1 MFGVPILEV
10 AIGLSFIYLL
20 LSLVCTT
27 VNEAIASAVQRRGK
41 MLAQAIHVLV
51 GDAGMK
57 DKIYAHPLIASMMK
71 EKDSLPSYIP
81 AARFAQALLAAN
93 KGTVNRVKSNSSEP
107 PNEQSNAAPGHLETV
122 LSAVLADTRS
132 HLLTDQQ
139 KIEAWYNDAMDR
151 ATGWYKR
158 KTTLWIWGIAIVITL
173 ALDANTLGIAKIL
186 WSNQAVRSAVV
197 EAAKARS
204 QAGQSGEAAP
214 LVEYADPQH
223 PEASKAIN
231 IPQELTDGERQA
243 LGSVLPGWKQDW
255 ENLSSSTGWEWTGWW
270 TSHLLGWIFT
280 VLALSLGAPFWFDM
294 LNKFMNI
301 RNAGRATDEPR
312 DKSNPS
318 QTSADGEHA

>member
-27 VNEAIASAVQRRGK
+27 MNEAIASAVQRRGK
-41 MLAQAIHVLV
+41 MLAEAIHVLV

-57 DKIYAHPLIASMMK
+57 DKIYSHPLITSMVK
-71 EKDSLPSYIP
+71 EKNSLPSYIP
-81 AARFAQALLAAN
+81 AARFALALMDTLTGAENPAN
-93 KGTVNRVKSNSSEP
+93 DSKALKAGLDTASP
-107 PNEQSNAAPGHLETV
+107 HLKTA
-122 LSAVLADTRS
+122 LSAVLADSRS

-139 KIEAWYNDAMDR
+139 KIEAWYSDAMDR
-151 ATGWYKR
+151 VSGWYKR
-158 KTTLWIWGIAIVITL
+158 KTTLWIWAIAAVVTL
-173 ALDANTLGIAKIL
+173 ALDANTMGIVKIL

-197 EAAKARS
+197 EAAKNRS
-204 QAGQSGEAAP
+204 QAGQSGEPAP

-223 PEASKAIN
+223 PEASKPVN
-231 IPQELTDGERQA
+231 IPQQLTDDERQT
-243 LGSVLPGWKQDW
+243 LGSLLPGWKQDW
-255 ENLSSSTGWEWTGWW
+255 ESLSSSTGWEWTGWLI
-270 TSHLLGWIFT
+270 SHLLGWILT
-280 VLALSLGAPFWFDM
+280 VLALSLGAPFWFDT

-318 QTSADGEHA
+318 QPSADGERA